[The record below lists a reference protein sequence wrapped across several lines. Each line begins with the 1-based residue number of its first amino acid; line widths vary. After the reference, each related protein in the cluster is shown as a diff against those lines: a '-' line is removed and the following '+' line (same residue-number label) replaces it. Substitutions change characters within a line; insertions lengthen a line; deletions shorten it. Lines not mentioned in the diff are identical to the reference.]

1 MLQPK
6 KAKEATPKT
15 KTNKADSPLK
25 TKTKADS
32 TTTPM
37 PKRAIMASILLT
49 SGPIT
54 TLRVVS
60 SLSKF
65 HKTSKEQFQ
74 QAAEDLKAAN
84 LGELFEVK
92 LGKVGGTPTKVFVKK
107 HPAEVEEALQENED
121 LCTIE
126 QYKGRYEQAPS
137 KSIPLK
143 LRSKLVEMGVVFEKQ
158 MK

>member
-6 KAKEATPKT
+6 KAKETTPKT
-15 KTNKADSPLK
+15 KAKVDSPSK

-37 PKRAIMASILLT
+37 PKRAIMAAILLAP
-49 SGPIT
+49 GPIT
-54 TLRVVS
+54 TLRVVTN
-60 SLSKF
+60 LYKF

-74 QAAEDLKAAN
+74 AAAEDLKAAD

-92 LGKVGGTPTKVFVKK
+92 LGKGTATKVFVKK
-107 HPAEVEEALQENED
+107 HPAEVEDALGENED

-126 QYKGRYEQAPS
+126 QYKGKYEQTPS